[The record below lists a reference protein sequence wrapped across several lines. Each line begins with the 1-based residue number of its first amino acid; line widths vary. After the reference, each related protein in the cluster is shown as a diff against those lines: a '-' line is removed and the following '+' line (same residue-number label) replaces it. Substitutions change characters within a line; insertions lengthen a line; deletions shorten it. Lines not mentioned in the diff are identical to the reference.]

1 MLMVMVNDYVRVMV
15 KVYGYELGV
24 MVRVMVMVS
33 GYGDGYC

>member
-15 KVYGYELGV
+15 KVYGYALGV

>member
-24 MVRVMVMVS
+24 MVRVTFS